1 MRRIYTERQN
11 WRFYWE
17 REIVW
22 LGQKSGNN
30 CGVKTSVTVRPVQ
43 GINIKLNILFA
54 TTVAEVLASSEIFLS
69 ARTVEECDVVLE
81 ISTLPQED
89 NNESELVK

>member
-1 MRRIYTERQN
+1 M
-11 WRFYWE
+11 
-17 REIVW
+17 
-22 LGQKSGNN
+22 
-30 CGVKTSVTVRPVQ
+30 KTSVTVRPVQ

-54 TTVAEVLASSEIFLS
+54 TTVAEVLASSDMFLS
-69 ARTVEECDVVLE
+69 ARTVKECDVVLE